1 MAAPAILAEQLTR
14 TFRSLHA
21 VDNVDLAVAP
31 GMIYGVLGPMG
42 AGKTT
47 LVRLLLGLLAPTSG
61 TAYMLGYD
69 VRTQA
74 DAIRAR
80 TGVVLQAAGLYDD
93 FTALENLELYARIW
107 HLPAPD
113 RDNRIE
119 LLLHHF
125 DLWSRR
131 HERVGNWSLGMKH
144 ELAIARA
151 LVHRPAL
158 LILDEPA
165 LGLDTP
171 ARDALHYEL
180 AGLVRNEGATILL
193 TSKDAAEV
201 AVLCDEVAVM
211 DHGRIV
217 AAGTPA
223 SLARHDGA
231 TQMRIQGNGFTEDL
245 IRLIESRR
253 DVLHAH
259 SLHDSLLV
267 EVTHDAA
274 CAAVVNLVVES
285 GADIVTVE
293 RSNGGLDAA
302 YRALLGGV
310 V

>member
-1 MAAPAILAEQLTR
+1 MAAPAILTEQLTR

-21 VDNVDLAVAP
+21 VDNVDLAIAP
-31 GMIYGVLGPMG
+31 GMIFGVLGPMG

-80 TGVVLQAAGLYDD
+80 TGVVLQSSGLYDD
-93 FTALENLELYARIW
+93 FTELENLELYARIW
-107 HLPAPD
+107 HLPLPD
-113 RDNRIE
+113 RTNRIE
-119 LLLHHF
+119 MLLHRF

-131 HERVGNWSLGMKH
+131 HERVGNWSPGMKH

-165 LGLDTP
+165 LGLDEP
-171 ARDALHYEL
+171 ARDVLHREL

-193 TSKDAAEV
+193 TTKDVAEIV
-201 AVLCDEVAVM
+201 TFCDEVAVM

-223 SLARHDGA
+223 SLANHDGS
-231 TQMRIQGNGFTEDL
+231 RRVKIQGSGFTDDL
-245 IRLIESRR
+245 VRLIESRR
-253 DVLHAH
+253 DVVHAR
-259 SLHDSLLV
+259 SQHDGLLV
-267 EVTHDAA
+267 EVTHDSA

-285 GADIVTVE
+285 GADVVTVE
-293 RSNGGLDAA
+293 RSNGGFDAV

>member
-1 MAAPAILAEQLTR
+1 MPAPAILTEQLTR

-21 VDNVDLAVAP
+21 VDNVELAVAP
-31 GMIYGVLGPMG
+31 GMIFGVLGPMG

-61 TAYMLGYD
+61 TAFMLGYD
-69 VRTQA
+69 VRTHA

-80 TGVVLQAAGLYDD
+80 TGVVLQASGLYDD

-107 HLPAPD
+107 HLPVPD
-113 RDNRIE
+113 RNNRIE
-119 LLLHHF
+119 MLMHHF
-125 DLWSRR
+125 GLWSRR
-131 HERVGNWSLGMKH
+131 HERVGNWSPGMKH

-158 LILDEPA
+158 LILDEPS
-165 LGLDTP
+165 LGLDEP
-171 ARDALHYEL
+171 ARDALHREL
-180 AGLVRNEGATILL
+180 FALVRNEGATVLL
-193 TSKDAAEV
+193 TTKDATEIGA
-201 AVLCDEVAVM
+201 LCDEVAVM

-217 AAGTPA
+217 ATGTPA
-223 SLARHDGA
+223 SLASHSGA
-231 TQMRIQGNGFTEDL
+231 THVRIQGSGFTEDL
-245 IRLIESRR
+245 VRLIGCRR
-253 DVLHAH
+253 DVLNAQ
-259 SLHDSLLV
+259 SQHDSLLV
-267 EVTHDAA
+267 EVAHDGA

-310 V
+310 I

>member
-1 MAAPAILAEQLTR
+1 MPAPAILTEQLTR

-21 VDNVDLAVAP
+21 VDNVELAVAP
-31 GMIYGVLGPMG
+31 GMIFGVLGPMG

-61 TAYMLGYD
+61 TAFMLGYD
-69 VRTQA
+69 VRTHA

-80 TGVVLQAAGLYDD
+80 TGVVLQASGLYDD

-107 HLPAPD
+107 HLPIPD

-119 LLLHHF
+119 MLMHHF
-125 DLWSRR
+125 GLWSRR
-131 HERVGNWSLGMKH
+131 HERVGNWSPGMKH

-151 LVHRPAL
+151 LVHRPVL

-165 LGLDTP
+165 LGLDAP
-171 ARDALHYEL
+171 ARDALHREL
-180 AGLVRNEGATILL
+180 FALVRNEGATVLM
-193 TSKDAAEV
+193 TTKDATEIGA
-201 AVLCDEVAVM
+201 LCDEVAVM

-223 SLARHDGA
+223 SLTNHTGA
-231 TQMRIQGNGFTEDL
+231 THVRIQGSGFTDDL
-245 IRLIESRR
+245 VRLIGCRR
-253 DVLHAH
+253 DVLNAQ
-259 SLHDSLLV
+259 SQHDSLLV
-267 EVTHDAA
+267 EVAHDGA

-285 GADIVTVE
+285 GADIVAVE

-310 V
+310 I